1 MFWDRA
7 NALRMIREP
16 SAAVVR
22 GDYGGGVVYLGR
34 DPEKVISGRGGE
46 TTDLERALAERS
58 RATEGWDQPHP
69 PGAAIGA
76 FDFEGNWHFSF
87 FRELEVRPASD
98 LWPEGG
104 PATIFP
110 GGEEEWTCQ
119 THREGYAAMVRAAQ
133 EEIRGGEIYQVNL
146 ARFLHRKVEAVEPW
160 AFFRWL
166 WRIGQAPRSFFY
178 RMGEKTLAGASMEL
192 FLGIEGNRIVTQP
205 IKGTRGREANRE
217 GDERA
222 ALELGTNPKEV
233 AELIMITDLLR
244 NDLGAVCQYGTVQA
258 RDLVR
263 RRSYSHV
270 HHLYSTVEGK
280 LRPGLGAVEAVRQC
294 LPGGSVT
301 GAPKRRAGEIL
312 RRLEV
317 EPRGHYTGAVGYFG
331 YDGTARFSMGIR
343 MAEIEEDRVRCG
355 VGSGIT
361 AASDPE
367 GEYEETRI
375 KARVLT
381 EAMAAYL
388 ATRTVRV

>member
-1 MFWDRA
+1 
-7 NALRMIREP
+7 MICGEP
-16 SAAVVR
+16 VAAVVR
-22 GDYGGGVVYLGR
+22 GDYGGGVIYLGR
-34 DPEKVISGRGGE
+34 EPELVISGTVGDTGQ
-46 TTDLERALAERS
+46 LEHALAERS
-58 RATEGWDQPHP
+58 RERAGWDQPHP

-87 FRELEVRPASD
+87 FRELEVKPTAD

-104 PATIFP
+104 PVVQGP
-110 GGEEEWTCQ
+110 SDEEGWECVTG
-119 THREGYAAMVRAAQ
+119 REEYAAMVRSAQ
-133 EEIRGGEIYQVNL
+133 DEIRAGKIYQVNL
-146 ARFLHRKVEAVEPW
+146 ARFLHREVRGLQPW
-160 AFFRWL
+160 ELFRWL
-166 WRIGQAPRSFFY
+166 WRAGQAPRSFFY
-178 RMGEKTLAGASMEL
+178 QLGNKSLAGASMEL
-192 FLGIEGNRIVTQP
+192 FLGIEGKRIVTQP

-244 NDLGAVCQYGTVQA
+244 NDLGAVCEYGSVQA

-280 LRPGLGAVEAVRQC
+280 LRAGIGPVQAVRES

-301 GAPKRRAGEIL
+301 GAPKRSAGEIL
-312 RRLEV
+312 RRLEA

-343 MAEIEEDRVRCG
+343 MAEMEGDQVRCG

-367 GEYEETRI
+367 GEYDETKI

>member
-1 MFWDRA
+1 M
-7 NALRMIREP
+7 
-16 SAAVVR
+16 AAVVR
-22 GDYGGGVVYLGR
+22 GDYGAGVVYLGR
-34 DPEKVISGRGGE
+34 EPKTVLSGAIGE
-46 TTDLERALAERS
+46 TERLERALAERS
-58 RATEGWDQPHP
+58 RGNLGWDQPHP

-104 PATIFP
+104 PGAASAA
-110 GGEEEWTCQ
+110 GEEEWSCA
-119 THREGYAAMVRAAQ
+119 THRESYAAMVRAAQ
-133 EEIRGGEIYQVNL
+133 EEIRAGEIYQVNL
-146 ARFLHRKVEAVEPW
+146 ARFLHREVEAMVPW
-160 AFFRWL
+160 EFFRWL
-166 WRIGQAPRSFFY
+166 WRAGQAPRSFYY
-178 RMGEKTLAGASMEL
+178 RAGGKTLAGASMEL
-192 FLGIEGNRIVTQP
+192 FLGIEGQRIVTQP

-244 NDLGAVCQYGTVQA
+244 NDLGAVCEYGSVQA

-280 LRPGLGAVEAVRQC
+280 LRAGIGPVQAVREC

-301 GAPKRRAGEIL
+301 GAPKRRAVEIL
-312 RRLEV
+312 RKLEA
-317 EPRGHYTGAVGYFG
+317 EPRGYYTGAVGYFG

-343 MAEIEEDRVRCG
+343 MAEIEGSHVRCG

>member
-1 MFWDRA
+1 M
-7 NALRMIREP
+7 
-16 SAAVVR
+16 
-22 GDYGGGVVYLGR
+22 
-34 DPEKVISGRGGE
+34 
-46 TTDLERALAERS
+46 
-58 RATEGWDQPHP
+58 
-69 PGAAIGA
+69 
-76 FDFEGNWHFSF
+76 
-87 FRELEVRPASD
+87 
-98 LWPEGG
+98 
-104 PATIFP
+104 
-110 GGEEEWTCQ
+110 
-119 THREGYAAMVRAAQ
+119 
-133 EEIRGGEIYQVNL
+133 
-146 ARFLHRKVEAVEPW
+146 
-160 AFFRWL
+160 
-166 WRIGQAPRSFFY
+166 
-178 RMGEKTLAGASMEL
+178 AGASMEL

-244 NDLGAVCQYGTVQA
+244 NDLGAVCQYGSVQA

-280 LRPGLGAVEAVRQC
+280 LRPGLGAVQAVREC

-312 RRLEV
+312 RRLEA

-331 YDGTARFSMGIR
+331 YEGTARFSMGIR
-343 MAEIEEDRVRCG
+343 MAEIEGERVRCG

-388 ATRTVRV
+388 AARTVRV

>member
-1 MFWDRA
+1 M
-7 NALRMIREP
+7 NPREP
-16 SAAVVR
+16 VAAVVR
-22 GDYGGGVVYLGR
+22 GDYGGGVVYLGHE
-34 DPEKVISGRGGE
+34 PELVLSGRAGE
-46 TTDLERALAERS
+46 TEALERALVERS
-58 RATEGWDQPHP
+58 GGKAGWDQPHP

-76 FDFEGNWHFSF
+76 FDFEGSWHFSF
-87 FRELEVRPASD
+87 FQDLEVCPASE

-104 PATIFP
+104 PVAES
-110 GGEEEWTCQ
+110 GDGEDGWTCR
-119 THREGYAAMVRAAQ
+119 TDGRGYAAMVRAAQ
-133 EEIRGGEIYQVNL
+133 EQIRAGEIYQVNL
-146 ARFLHRKVEAVEPW
+146 ARFLHRRVEGMAPW
-160 AFFRWL
+160 EFFRWL

-178 RMGEKTLAGASMEL
+178 RAGEKTLAGASMEL

-244 NDLGAVCQYGTVQA
+244 NDLGTVCEYGSVQA

-270 HHLYSTVEGK
+270 HHLYSTVEGR
-280 LRPGLGAVEAVRQC
+280 LRTGIGPVQAVRDC

-301 GAPKRRAGEIL
+301 GAPKLRAGEIL
-312 RRLEV
+312 RRLEA

-331 YDGTARFSMGIR
+331 YDGTARFAMGIR
-343 MAEIEEDRVRCG
+343 MAEIEGNHVRCG

-388 ATRTVRV
+388 AGRTVRV

>member
-1 MFWDRA
+1 MR
-7 NALRMIREP
+7 LGEP
-16 SAAVVR
+16 MAAVVR
-22 GDYGGGVVYLGR
+22 GDYGGGVVYLGQE
-34 DPEKVISGRGGE
+34 PEEVLSGSAGQ
-46 TTDLERALAERS
+46 TAKLEQALAERS
-58 RATEGWDQPHP
+58 RGNRGWDQPHP
-69 PGAAIGA
+69 PGAAIGT

-87 FRELEVRPASD
+87 FRDLEVRPSSD

-104 PATIFP
+104 PVAGSP
-110 GGEEEWTCQ
+110 EGEEGWDCFTD
-119 THREGYAAMVRAAQ
+119 RPRYAAMVRAAQ
-133 EEIRGGEIYQVNL
+133 EEIRAGEIYQVNL
-146 ARFLHRKVEAVEPW
+146 ARFLHREVAGMAAWE
-160 AFFRWL
+160 FFRWL
-166 WRIGQAPRSFFY
+166 WRTGQAPRSFYY
-178 RMGEKTLAGASMEL
+178 RAGNKTLAGASMEL

-205 IKGTRGREANRE
+205 IKGTRGREASRE
-217 GDERA
+217 GDERV

-244 NDLGAVCQYGTVQA
+244 NDLGAVCEYGSVQA

-280 LRPGLGAVEAVRQC
+280 LRAGIGPVQAVREC

-301 GAPKRRAGEIL
+301 GAPKRRAVEIL
-312 RRLEV
+312 RKLEA

-343 MAEIEEDRVRCG
+343 MAEIDGTHVRCG

-361 AASDPE
+361 AASEPE

>member
-1 MFWDRA
+1 MSLPKPLA
-7 NALRMIREP
+7 V
-16 SAAVVR
+16 VVR
-22 GDYGGGVVYLGR
+22 GDYGGAVVYLGR
-34 DPEKVISGRGGE
+34 DPELVLSGRAGN
-46 TTDLERALAERS
+46 TVPLEAALAERS
-58 RATEGWDQPHP
+58 QGRAQWDQPHP

-87 FRELEVRPASD
+87 FQELEVRPAAD
-98 LWPEGG
+98 LWPEAGPVGHG
-104 PATIFP
+104 PADEQGWECST
-110 GGEEEWTCQ
+110 G
-119 THREGYAAMVRAAQ
+119 RDGYAAMVRSAQ
-133 EEIRGGEIYQVNL
+133 EEIRAGQIYQVNL
-146 ARFLHRKVEAVEPW
+146 ARFFHRNVEGLEPW
-160 AFFRWL
+160 EFFRWL
-166 WRIGQAPRSFFY
+166 WRTGQAPRSFFY
-178 RMGEKTLAGASMEL
+178 RLGKKALAGASMEL
-192 FLGIEGNRIVTQP
+192 FLGIEGNRMVTQP

-222 ALELGTNPKEV
+222 ALELGTDPKEV

-244 NDLGAVCQYGTVQA
+244 NDLGAVCEYGSVQA

-280 LRPGLGAVEAVRQC
+280 LRAGIGPVEAVREC

-301 GAPKRRAGEIL
+301 GAPKLSAVQIL
-312 RRLEV
+312 RKLES

-331 YDGTARFSMGIR
+331 YDGTARFAMGIR
-343 MAEIEEDRVRCG
+343 MAEMEGQRVRCG

>member
-1 MFWDRA
+1 
-7 NALRMIREP
+7 MIVSEP
-16 SAAVVR
+16 VAAVVR

-34 DPEKVISGRGGE
+34 EPELVLTGSAGDTRP
-46 TTDLERALAERS
+46 LEEALAKRS
-58 RATEGWDQPHP
+58 RRQESWDQPHP
-69 PGAAIGA
+69 SGAAIGA
-76 FDFEGNWHFSF
+76 FDFDGNWHFSF
-87 FRELEVRPASD
+87 FPVLDVRPASD

-104 PATIFP
+104 PAAP
-110 GGEEEWTCQ
+110 AGVGEEDWSCGTG
-119 THREGYAAMVRAAQ
+119 REAYAAMVRSAQ
-133 EEIRGGEIYQVNL
+133 EEIRAGEIYQVNL
-146 ARFLHRKVEAVEPW
+146 ARFLHRTVEGLEPW
-160 AFFRWL
+160 KFFQWL
-166 WRIGQAPRSFFY
+166 WRTGQAPRSFFY
-178 RMGEKTLAGASMEL
+178 HAGDKVLAGASMEL
-192 FLGIEGNRIVTQP
+192 FLGVEGDRIVTQP

-280 LRPGLGAVEAVRQC
+280 LRPDFGPVAAVREC

-301 GAPKRRAGEIL
+301 GAPKRRAVEIL
-312 RRLEV
+312 HRLES
-317 EPRGHYTGAVGYFG
+317 EQRGYYTGAVGYFG
-331 YDGTARFSMGIR
+331 YDGTARFAMGIR
-343 MAEIEEDRVRCG
+343 MAEMEGNRVRCG

-367 GEYEETRI
+367 GEYEETKI

-388 ATRTVRV
+388 AARTVRV

>member
-1 MFWDRA
+1 M
-7 NALRMIREP
+7 NLREP
-16 SAAVVR
+16 VAAVVR

-34 DPEKVISGRGGE
+34 EPELVLSGRAGE
-46 TTDLERALAERS
+46 TGGLEQALAERS
-58 RATEGWDQPHP
+58 GGKVGWDQPHP

-87 FRELEVRPASD
+87 FRDLEVRPASE
-98 LWPEGG
+98 LWPDGG
-104 PATIFP
+104 PVAES
-110 GGEEEWTCQ
+110 GDGEDGWICRTD
-119 THREGYAAMVRAAQ
+119 RRGYAAMVRAAQ
-133 EEIRGGEIYQVNL
+133 EEIRAGEIYQVNL
-146 ARFLHRKVEAVEPW
+146 ARFLHRKVEGMAPW
-160 AFFRWL
+160 EFFRWL

-178 RMGEKTLAGASMEL
+178 RAGDKTLAGASMEL
-192 FLGIEGNRIVTQP
+192 FLGIEGSRIVTQP

-244 NDLGAVCQYGTVQA
+244 NDLGAVCEYGSVQA

-270 HHLYSTVEGK
+270 HHLYSTVEGR
-280 LRPGLGAVEAVRQC
+280 LRAGIGPVQAVRDC

-301 GAPKRRAGEIL
+301 GAPKRRAVQIL
-312 RRLEV
+312 KKLEE

-343 MAEIEEDRVRCG
+343 MAEIQGNQVRCG

-388 ATRTVRV
+388 AGRTVRV

>member
-1 MFWDRA
+1 MRFP
-7 NALRMIREP
+7 EP
-16 SAAVVR
+16 VAAVVR

-34 DPEKVISGRGGE
+34 EPERVISGSAGE
-46 TTDLERALAERS
+46 TGELERALAER
-58 RATEGWDQPHP
+58 RREMGGWDQPHP

-76 FDFEGNWHFSF
+76 FDFEGNWHFSL
-87 FRELEVRPASD
+87 FRELEVRPVSD
-98 LWPEGG
+98 LWPDGG
-104 PATIFP
+104 PVTGP
-110 GGEEEWTCQ
+110 WDGERGWRCGTD
-119 THREGYAAMVRAAQ
+119 RAGYAAMVRAAQ
-133 EEIRGGEIYQVNL
+133 EEIRAGQIYQVNL
-146 ARFLHRKVEAVEPW
+146 ARFLRREVEGLEPW
-160 AFFRWL
+160 EFFRWL
-166 WRIGQAPRSFFY
+166 WRLGQAPRSFFY
-178 RMGEKTLAGASMEL
+178 RAGEKTLAGASMEL

-205 IKGTRGREANRE
+205 IKGTRGRETNRE
-217 GDERA
+217 GDERV

-244 NDLGAVCQYGTVQA
+244 NDLGAVCEYGSVQA

-270 HHLYSTVEGK
+270 HHLYSTVEGR
-280 LRPGLGAVEAVRQC
+280 LRPGIGAVQAVREC

-301 GAPKRRAGEIL
+301 GAPKRRAVEIL
-312 RRLEV
+312 RKLEA

-331 YDGTARFSMGIR
+331 YDGTARFAMGIR
-343 MAEIEEDRVRCG
+343 MAEIEGNDVRCG

-388 ATRTVRV
+388 AARTARV

>member
-1 MFWDRA
+1 MSFPKP
-7 NALRMIREP
+7 L
-16 SAAVVR
+16 AAVVR
-22 GDYGGGVVYLGR
+22 GDYGGGVVYLGHE
-34 DPEKVISGRGGE
+34 PELVLSGS
-46 TTDLERALAERS
+46 LEEIPTLEQALAERS
-58 RATEGWDQPHP
+58 QGRAQWDQPHP

-87 FRELEVRPASD
+87 FQELEVRPTSD
-98 LWPEGG
+98 LWPEAG
-104 PATIFP
+104 PGAY
-110 GGEEEWTCQ
+110 GWEGEEGWGCSTSRNE
-119 THREGYAAMVRAAQ
+119 YAAMVRSAQ
-133 EEIRGGEIYQVNL
+133 EEIRAGQIYQVNL
-146 ARFLHRKVEAVEPW
+146 ARFLHRNVDGLEPW
-160 AFFRWL
+160 EFFRWL
-166 WRIGQAPRSFFY
+166 WRTGQAPRSFFY
-178 RMGEKTLAGASMEL
+178 RLGKKALAGASMEL
-192 FLGIEGNRIVTQP
+192 FLGIEGNRMVTQP

-222 ALELGTNPKEV
+222 ALELGTDPKEV

-244 NDLGAVCQYGTVQA
+244 NDLGAVCEYGSVQA

-280 LRPGLGAVEAVRQC
+280 LRAGIGPVEAVREC

-301 GAPKRRAGEIL
+301 GAPKLSAVQIL
-312 RRLEV
+312 RKLES

-331 YDGTARFSMGIR
+331 YDGTARFAMGIR
-343 MAEIEEDRVRCG
+343 TAEMEGQQVRCG

>member
-1 MFWDRA
+1 
-7 NALRMIREP
+7 
-16 SAAVVR
+16 
-22 GDYGGGVVYLGR
+22 
-34 DPEKVISGRGGE
+34 
-46 TTDLERALAERS
+46 
-58 RATEGWDQPHP
+58 
-69 PGAAIGA
+69 
-76 FDFEGNWHFSF
+76 
-87 FRELEVRPASD
+87 
-98 LWPEGG
+98 
-104 PATIFP
+104 
-110 GGEEEWTCQ
+110 
-119 THREGYAAMVRAAQ
+119 
-133 EEIRGGEIYQVNL
+133 
-146 ARFLHRKVEAVEPW
+146 
-160 AFFRWL
+160 
-166 WRIGQAPRSFFY
+166 
-178 RMGEKTLAGASMEL
+178 MEL
-192 FLGIEGNRIVTQP
+192 FLGIEGDRIVTQP
-205 IKGTRGREANRE
+205 IKGTRGREASRE

-244 NDLGAVCQYGTVQA
+244 NDLGAVCEYGSVQA

-280 LRPGLGAVEAVRQC
+280 LRAGIGPVEAVREC

-301 GAPKRRAGEIL
+301 GAPKRSAVEIL
-312 RRLEV
+312 RRLET

-331 YDGTARFSMGIR
+331 YDGTARFAMGIR
-343 MAEIEEDRVRCG
+343 MAEMEGHQVRCG

-388 ATRTVRV
+388 ATRKVRV

>member
-1 MFWDRA
+1 MSLA
-7 NALRMIREP
+7 EP
-16 SAAVVR
+16 VAAVVR
-22 GDYGGGVVYLGR
+22 GDYGGGVVYMGAE
-34 DPEKVISGRGGE
+34 PEMILSGRPGE
-46 TTDLERALAERS
+46 TQVLEAALAERG
-58 RATEGWDQPHP
+58 RPEGSWDQPHP

-87 FRELEVRPASD
+87 FPKLEVRPAAD
-98 LWPEGG
+98 LWPEAG
-104 PATIFP
+104 PAAHRP
-110 GGEEEWTCQ
+110 AGEEGWACSTD
-119 THREGYAAMVRAAQ
+119 REGYAEMVRAAQ
-133 EEIRGGEIYQVNL
+133 EKIRAGEIYQVNL
-146 ARFLHRKVEAVEPW
+146 ARFLHREVEEMSPW

-166 WRIGQAPRSFFY
+166 WRLGQAPRSFFY
-178 RMGEKTLAGASMEL
+178 RLGSKTLAGASMEL
-192 FLGIEGNRIVTQP
+192 FLGVEGNRIVTQP
-205 IKGTRGREANRE
+205 IKGTRARETSRE

-244 NDLGAVCQYGTVQA
+244 NDLGMVCEYGSVQA

-280 LRPGLGAVEAVRQC
+280 LRPGIGPVQAVREC

-301 GAPKRRAGEIL
+301 GAPKRRAVEIL
-312 RRLEV
+312 RKLEA

-331 YDGTARFSMGIR
+331 YDGTARFAMGIR
-343 MAEIEEDRVRCG
+343 MAEIEGSHVRCG

-361 AASDPE
+361 AASDPK